1 MSMQIFS
8 FEKKQFPLDDITLA
22 NPQGLQGGA
31 FFSKLKLLGNNITIQ
46 TPRCKTKNGIVK
58 TEKKIYCDLMF
69 EKDDENVIEFLEGLE
84 DKIKNLIYEKKDKWF
99 HSDMDMD
106 TIDYHWQNILR
117 SYKGSKILLRCFIK
131 KPKSRLN
138 SQPTLQ
144 IYDEDESL
152 LKIDDLTKEKTL
164 MALLEVTGLKFTSQS
179 FSLEFNLTQ
188 AMVLKDKVFR
198 NKCLIKSVNNSDDK
212 VEDNAL
218 NTNNTVLKIS
228 ELQPNDDDDN
238 NNIMEQESSQVV
250 EEDLEA
256 SEDTVIK
263 STYESTDV
271 NTTNIDDAENTQ
283 MTKVHGISSSTELS
297 QKNDIELKNKMI
309 VPQLKLEN
317 LENNKLVE
325 ESHENTNNSLESLAK
340 SDQLPQETEVKE
352 ENNLLV
358 NTEPLEKNN
367 ELNEINL
374 VMPEDKET
382 VQLKKPDEVYMEIY
396 REVKRRA
403 KEAKKRAIEAYL
415 EAKRI
420 KSLYLLDEIESS
432 DDENELLEMT
442 GN

>member
-1 MSMQIFS
+1 MQIFS

-152 LKIDDLTKEKTL
+152 LKIDDLTKEKKL

-179 FSLEFNLTQ
+179 FSIEFNLTQ

>member
-1 MSMQIFS
+1 MSSQIYAFD
-8 FEKKQFPLDDITLA
+8 KTKFPLDDVTLA

-31 FFSKLKLLGNNITIQ
+31 FFSKLKLLGNSITLQ
-46 TPRCKTKNGIVK
+46 TPRCKTKNGVVK

-69 EKDDENVIEFLEGLE
+69 EKDDDDVIDFLENLE

-138 SQPTLQ
+138 TTPALQ

-152 LKIDDLTKEKTL
+152 LKMDDLTKEKSI
-164 MALLEVTGLKFTSQS
+164 MGLLEISGLKFTSQS

-198 NKCLIKSVNNSDDK
+198 NKCLIKTRNNTTQEKKDE
-212 VEDNAL
+212 VEDIVQDSEENVEQD
-218 NTNNTVLKIS
+218 NEENVEQDNEENVEQNGEENIEQDSEENVEQDSEENVEQDNEENIPTLKLS
-228 ELQPNDDDDN
+228 ELQSK
-238 NNIMEQESSQVV
+238 NIKLTGSEPQTDTSPISKK
-250 EEDLEA
+250 D
-256 SEDTVIK
+256 EDT
-263 STYESTDV
+263 TNV
-271 NTTNIDDAENTQ
+271 NQITLT
-283 MTKVHGISSSTELS
+283 
-297 QKNDIELKNKMI
+297 
-309 VPQLKLEN
+309 N
-317 LENNKLVE
+317 LENTESLVE
-325 ESHENTNNSLESLAK
+325 DLAK
-340 SDQLPQETEVKE
+340 SEDKIE
-352 ENNLLV
+352 ENPERIIESDGKLLV
-358 NTEPLEKNN
+358 NTEPLEKNS

-374 VMPEDKET
+374 VMPEDKDI

-396 REVKRRA
+396 KEVKRRA
-403 KEAKKRAIEAYL
+403 KAAKKKAIAAYL

-432 DDENELLEMT
+432 DDETDLLEMT
-442 GN
+442 TN

>member
-1 MSMQIFS
+1 MQIFS

-152 LKIDDLTKEKTL
+152 LKIDDLTKEKNL

>member
-1 MSMQIFS
+1 MIIMSSQIYAFD
-8 FEKKQFPLDDITLA
+8 KTKFPLDDVTLA

-31 FFSKLKLLGNNITIQ
+31 FFSKLKLLGNSITLQ
-46 TPRCKTKNGIVK
+46 TPKCKTKNGVVK

-69 EKDDENVIEFLEGLE
+69 EKDDDNVIDFLESLE

-138 SQPTLQ
+138 TTPALQ

-152 LKIDDLTKEKTL
+152 LKMDDLTKDKSI
-164 MALLEVTGLKFTSQS
+164 MGLLEISGLKFTSQS

-198 NKCLIKSVNNSDDK
+198 NKCLIKTANTTIQEKKDE
-212 VEDNAL
+212 VEDIEQDCQEDGDENVEQDSDENVEQDGEEDVEQDDDENVDYQAVDSIQEQS
-218 NTNNTVLKIS
+218 NQIVPTLKLS
-228 ELQPNDDDDN
+228 ELQSK
-238 NNIMEQESSQVV
+238 NIKLNVSETDTSSIS
-250 EEDLEA
+250 EK
-256 SEDTVIK
+256 SEDMTN
-263 STYESTDV
+263 V
-271 NTTNIDDAENTQ
+271 NQVTLT
-283 MTKVHGISSSTELS
+283 
-297 QKNDIELKNKMI
+297 
-309 VPQLKLEN
+309 N
-317 LENNKLVE
+317 LENTESIVE
-325 ESHENTNNSLESLAK
+325 DLAK
-340 SDQLPQETEVKE
+340 LEDKIEEKPERDVESDGK
-352 ENNLLV
+352 LLV

-374 VMPEDKET
+374 VMPEDKDT
-382 VQLKKPDEVYMEIY
+382 VQLKKPNEVYMEIY
-396 REVKRRA
+396 KEVKRRA
-403 KEAKKRAIEAYL
+403 KAAKKKAIAAYL

-432 DDENELLEMT
+432 DDETDLLEMT
-442 GN
+442 TN

>member
-1 MSMQIFS
+1 MIIMSSQIYAFD
-8 FEKKQFPLDDITLA
+8 KTKFPLDDVTLA

-31 FFSKLKLLGNNITIQ
+31 FFSKLKLLGNSITLQ
-46 TPRCKTKNGIVK
+46 TPRCKTKNGVVK

-69 EKDDENVIEFLEGLE
+69 EKDDDDVIDFLENLE

-138 SQPTLQ
+138 TTPALQ

-152 LKIDDLTKEKTL
+152 LKMDDLTKEKSI
-164 MALLEVTGLKFTSQS
+164 MGLLEISGLKFTSQS

-198 NKCLIKSVNNSDDK
+198 NKCLIKTRNNTTQEKKDE
-212 VEDNAL
+212 VEDIVQDSEENVEQD
-218 NTNNTVLKIS
+218 NEENVEQDSEENVEQDSEENIEQDSEENVEQDSEENVEQDNEENIPTLKLS
-228 ELQPNDDDDN
+228 ELQSK
-238 NNIMEQESSQVV
+238 NIKLTGSEPQTDTSPISKK
-250 EEDLEA
+250 D
-256 SEDTVIK
+256 EDT
-263 STYESTDV
+263 TNV
-271 NTTNIDDAENTQ
+271 NQITLT
-283 MTKVHGISSSTELS
+283 
-297 QKNDIELKNKMI
+297 
-309 VPQLKLEN
+309 N
-317 LENNKLVE
+317 LENTESLVE
-325 ESHENTNNSLESLAK
+325 DLAK
-340 SDQLPQETEVKE
+340 SEDKIE
-352 ENNLLV
+352 ENPERIIESDGKLLV
-358 NTEPLEKNN
+358 NTEPLEKNS

-374 VMPEDKET
+374 VMPEDKDI

-396 REVKRRA
+396 KEVKRRA
-403 KEAKKRAIEAYL
+403 KAAKKKAIAAYL

-432 DDENELLEMT
+432 DDETDLLEMT
-442 GN
+442 TN